1 MENIEKKLE
10 CGCDPMPVGRWTI
23 NQDKCTTCCECIDV
37 CPNGLLYLE
46 EDVILIKNEH
56 ICNQCGD
63 CVAICSAHAIV
74 LT

>member
-10 CGCDPMPVGRWTI
+10 GDCDPMPVGRWKI
-23 NQDKCTTCCECIDV
+23 DQSKCTTCCECIDA

-46 EDVILIKNEH
+46 ANVIWIKHENL
-56 ICNQCGD
+56 CNQCGD
-63 CVAICSAHAIV
+63 CVAACGAHAIV